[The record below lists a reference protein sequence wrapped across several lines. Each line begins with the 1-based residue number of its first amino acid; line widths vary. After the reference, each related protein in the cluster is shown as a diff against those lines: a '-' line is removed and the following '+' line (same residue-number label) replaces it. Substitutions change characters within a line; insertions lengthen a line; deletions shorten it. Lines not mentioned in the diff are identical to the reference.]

1 MKKVCAYLSI
11 MFFLLTFVSNG
22 AFAQKADAATET
34 ATETEA
40 TATVT
45 EQTQTESEAT
55 AEVAES
61 KSFHQ
66 VLKTKYIEGGV
77 GWMTPIL
84 ICLILGLGLV
94 IERIIYLNLAT
105 TNTDKLLGKVEEYVK
120 NGDYDGA
127 EKYTAAARGPVASIF
142 TQGLQRRTNGLEDV
156 EKAITSYGGVEMA
169 KLESNMV
176 WISLFI
182 AIAPS
187 LGFLGTVVGMVQAFD
202 DIEQAGDISP
212 TVVAGGMKVA
222 LITTIFGLIVALIL
236 QVCYNYLLSKIESL
250 VSSME
255 NASILFMD
263 LLVENKK

>member
-84 ICLILGLGLV
+84 ICLILGLTP
-94 IERIIYLNLAT
+94 LAI
-105 TNTDKLLGKVEEYVK
+105 VY
-120 NGDYDGA
+120 A
-127 EKYTAAARGPVASIF
+127 
-142 TQGLQRRTNGLEDV
+142 
-156 EKAITSYGGVEMA
+156 
-169 KLESNMV
+169 
-176 WISLFI
+176 I
-182 AIAPS
+182 AIY
-187 LGFLGTVVGMVQAFD
+187 
-202 DIEQAGDISP
+202 IIS
-212 TVVAGGMKVA
+212 G
-222 LITTIFGLIVALIL
+222 
-236 QVCYNYLLSKIESL
+236 QVDK
-250 VSSME
+250 
-255 NASILFMD
+255 
-263 LLVENKK
+263 NKEG